1 MTDPKKRDLLI
12 FPTKVRLGSLG
23 EARLDRIERSPRG
36 PTAVYE
42 VEPGDEERF
51 REAVNAL
58 KNQFNLTYQPT
69 PALWSSWR
77 LLDDDMVLQVGL
89 EQQAGKARAD
99 AFRTLRPKHN
109 SIVSEAEVKALAM
122 GYLLRVGAEV

>member
-1 MTDPKKRDLLI
+1 MTEPKKRDLLI

-23 EARLDRIERSPRG
+23 EARLGRIERSPRG

-42 VEPGDEERF
+42 VEPGDEEEF
-51 REAVNAL
+51 KEAVRAL
-58 KNQFNLTYQPT
+58 RDQFNLTYQPT

-77 LLDDDMVLQVGL
+77 LLDDDLVLQVGL
-89 EQQAGKARAD
+89 DQQAGKARAD
-99 AFRTLRPKHN
+99 AFRALKPKHN
-109 SIVSEAEVKALAM
+109 ALVSEAEVKALAM